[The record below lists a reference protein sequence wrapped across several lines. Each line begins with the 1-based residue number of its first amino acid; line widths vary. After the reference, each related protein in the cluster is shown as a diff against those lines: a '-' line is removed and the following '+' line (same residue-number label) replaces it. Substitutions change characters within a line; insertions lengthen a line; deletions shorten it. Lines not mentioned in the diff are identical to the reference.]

1 MKAYTRNDLAADLA
15 DQLKVPVSQTKQMV
29 GFIVDRLTQVMAA
42 GRKVEFRGFGIFVPQ
57 VRKGK
62 VGRNPKHPENGTCTI
77 PARKIV
83 RFRVGKGLDLKLNSA
98 QA

>member
-1 MKAYTRNDLAADLA
+1 MKAYTRNELANDLAA
-15 DQLKVPVSQTKQMV
+15 KFSVPVSQTKLMV
-29 GFIVDRLTQVMAA
+29 AVIFDRLTLALVA

-62 VGRNPKHPENGTCTI
+62 IGRNPKYPEKGTCTI
-77 PARKIV
+77 PARKVV

-98 QA
+98 